1 MTELWETTFAEKQ
14 MMLGT
19 EPSRSAVFARDYF
32 ARVAAKEILIPG
44 IGYGRN
50 AKPFLERGMSV
61 TGIEISETAIG
72 LARTGMG
79 LDIPIHHGS
88 VTDMPFD
95 DRRYD
100 GVFAYGLLYLL
111 DPAERAKFLQD
122 CHGQL
127 RRGGAMIF
135 TVISKRAP
143 MFGRGRKL
151 GDDWYETHPGVRIF
165 FYDAESIRREI
176 GPHGEIEMSEIDEP
190 VTGGDTF
197 PFINVVC
204 RTPQP
209 CAGGSRSD
217 PVLRSQPAERG
228 RRD

>member
-1 MTELWETTFAEKQ
+1 MTELWENTFADKQ
-14 MMLGT
+14 MMWGA
-19 EPSRSAVFARDYF
+19 EPSRSAMFARDYF
-32 ARVAAKEILIPG
+32 ARVGAKEILIPG

-50 AKPFLERGMSV
+50 APPFLERGMSV

-72 LARTGMG
+72 LARTRMG

-95 DRRYD
+95 AQRYD

-111 DPAERAKFLQD
+111 SPAERARFLQE
-122 CHGQL
+122 CRGQL

-143 MFGRGRKL
+143 MFGRGTKL
-151 GDDWYETHPGVRIF
+151 GDDWYETHPGVRMF
-165 FYDAESIRREI
+165 FYDAESIQREI
-176 GPHGEIEMSEIDEP
+176 GPHGEIELSEIDEE
-190 VTGGDTF
+190 TSGGGTF

-204 RTPQP
+204 RT
-209 CAGGSRSD
+209 
-217 PVLRSQPAERG
+217 E
-228 RRD
+228 

>member
-1 MTELWETTFAEKQ
+1 

-32 ARVAAKEILIPG
+32 ARVGAREILIPG

-50 AKPFLERGMSV
+50 AKPFLEGGMSV

-95 DRRYD
+95 TRRYD
-100 GVFAYGLLYLL
+100 GVFSFGLLYLL
-111 DPAERAKFLQD
+111 DTAARARFLRD

-135 TVISKRAP
+135 TVVSKRAP
-143 MFGRGRKL
+143 IFGQGTKL
-151 GDDWYETHPGVRIF
+151 GDDWYETLPGLRVF

-176 GPHGEIEMSEIDEP
+176 GPHGEVEWSEIEEA
-190 VTGGDTF
+190 VTGGETF

-204 RTPQP
+204 RT
-209 CAGGSRSD
+209 
-217 PVLRSQPAERG
+217 E
-228 RRD
+228 

>member
-1 MTELWETTFAEKQ
+1 MTELWENTFADKQ
-14 MMLGT
+14 MMWGA
-19 EPSRSAVFARDYF
+19 EPSRSAMFARDYF
-32 ARVAAKEILIPG
+32 ARVGAKEILIPG

-72 LARTGMG
+72 LARTRMG

-95 DRRYD
+95 TQRYD

-111 DPAERAKFLQD
+111 GPAERSKFLQE
-122 CHGQL
+122 CRGQL
-127 RRGGAMIF
+127 RRGGAMVF

-143 MFGRGRKL
+143 MFGRGAKL
-151 GDDWYETHPGVRIF
+151 GDDWYETHPGVRMF
-165 FYDAESIRREI
+165 FYDAESIQREI
-176 GPHGEIEMSEIDEP
+176 GPHGEIELSEIDEETP
-190 VTGGDTF
+190 GGGTF

-204 RTPQP
+204 RT
-209 CAGGSRSD
+209 
-217 PVLRSQPAERG
+217 E
-228 RRD
+228 